1 MNQTM
6 LQHAGVEP
14 ASSEKQNVH
23 SILIVDDDA
32 NFRRGVRRLFYL
44 LGKEVVLRAYEAS
57 GGDEAVDMLKR
68 HPVDCVL
75 LDYNMVGCTGIE
87 LLPRI
92 FEINS
97 NLPVIMVTGTGDEEI
112 AVTALKSGAVD
123 YLVKGSITQD
133 GLRRSIVNA
142 METSRM
148 RETLERQRAEL
159 LDAERQKAM
168 IQSLGAACHHLGQ
181 PATTL
186 QCCLDLLQRLNLTSD
201 AKELVGQGNDA
212 MHEMSE
218 TLHDLQRVCAF
229 STTTYRARAPNDP
242 ERPDENILK
251 IA

>member
-1 MNQTM
+1 MREAILEN
-6 LQHAGVEP
+6 AGVGTESC
-14 ASSEKQNVH
+14 AKQDVH

-32 NFRRGVRRLFYL
+32 NFRRGVQRLFYL
-44 LGKEVVLRAYEAS
+44 LGKEVVFRAYEAS
-57 GGDEAVDMLKR
+57 GGDEALDVLKR

-75 LDYNMVGCTGIE
+75 LDYNMAGCNGIE
-87 LLPRI
+87 VLSRI
-92 FEINS
+92 LGFNR
-97 NLPVIMVTGTGDEEI
+97 NLPVIMVTGAGDEEI
-112 AVTALKSGAVD
+112 AVTALKNGAMD

-133 GLRRSIVNA
+133 GLRRSIINA
-142 METSRM
+142 VEKSRM

-159 LDAERQKAM
+159 LEAERQKVM

-186 QCCLDLLQRLNLTSD
+186 QCCLDLLQRLNLASD
-201 AKELVGQGNDA
+201 AMALVIQGSKA

-229 STTTYRARAPNDP
+229 RTTTYRARSANEP
-242 ERPDENILK
+242 ERADESILK